1 MQDDIAIIYGKHA
14 VLEAL
19 KLRPDVVRVV
29 FAAEDGEEIRGVI
42 GKNPIL
48 VKPLNPKKMPAGI
61 PSDAVHQGYAA
72 EIDVSKLVMSYEA
85 FIASCEVTPDTG
97 FVLLGEVQDPH
108 NVGAIIR
115 SAAAFGLSAVLLPE
129 HRQAQIS
136 GTVIKVSVGTAFSI
150 PLVQIGNANN
160 TIRDLKDRGFWI
172 YGLDGEAE
180 QSIVTEGFEKPSV
193 IVVGNEGEGIRK
205 KTLEL
210 CDIPL
215 AIPLSPHA
223 ESLNASAA
231 AAVAFYAWSAK
242 HPKALS

>member
-1 MQDDIAIIYGKHA
+1 MHDDIAIIYGKHA

-29 FAAEDGEEIRGVI
+29 YAQEDGEEIRSAV
-42 GKNPIL
+42 GKAPIFI
-48 VKPLNPKKMPAGI
+48 KPLNPKKLPAGV

-72 EIDVSKLVMSYEA
+72 EIDVSKLVVAYED
-85 FIASCEVTPDTG
+85 FIASREITPDTAL
-97 FVLLGEVQDPH
+97 VLLGEVQDPH

-150 PLVQIGNANN
+150 PLVHVGNANN
-160 TIRDLKDRGFWI
+160 AIRDLKDRGFWI
-172 YGLDGEAE
+172 YGLAGEAE
-180 QSIVTEGFEKPSV
+180 QSIVAEGFEKPSV

-205 KTLEL
+205 KTLEH

-215 AIPLSPHA
+215 SIPLSPHA

-242 HPKALS
+242 HPGALT